1 MKREFSVI
9 RIVFGAP
16 ITARVQ
22 PLDGGVRV
30 EIYGGTRPHIGA
42 VSVAD
47 SAGKITT
54 TEFPGHR
61 EGVVAEQWAK
71 TLAASRFRPT
81 VVLAGIHYDGL
92 DREGIQKVV
101 AATEGMLTDTVE
113 QLKH

>member
-1 MKREFSVI
+1 MKREFSVV
-9 RIVFGAP
+9 RILLGEPVC
-16 ITARVQ
+16 ARVL

-42 VSVAD
+42 VSMAD
-47 SAGKITT
+47 PAGKITT
-54 TEFPGHR
+54 MEFPGHR

-71 TLAASRFRPT
+71 ALAAAGFCPA

-92 DREGIQKVV
+92 DRDGIQKVV
-101 AATEGMLTDTVE
+101 VATEGMLTDTVE

>member
-1 MKREFSVI
+1 MKREFSVV
-9 RIVFGAP
+9 RIVLGEP
-16 ITARVQ
+16 ISARVL

-71 TLAASRFRPT
+71 ALAAAGFCPA
-81 VVLAGIHYDGL
+81 VVLAGIHYDSL
-92 DREGIQKVV
+92 DGEGVQKVMIAAKSMLADAV
-101 AATEGMLTDTVE
+101 A
-113 QLKH
+113 QLKA